1 MQPATTAARRLN
13 AGAATM
19 TTPMAMLTPQISSR
33 PAQQIAQDIDSYEKY
48 HTTHGGDVEARK
60 AQYADMVNKY
70 YDLATSF
77 YEYGWGTS
85 FHFAHRLKHETHNE
99 SIRRHEHYLALRLG
113 LKPGDKCLDVGCGI
127 GGPLREIALFS
138 GSHVTG
144 VNNNA
149 YQISRAMYHNG
160 RTGRALDK
168 LSRFVKA
175 DFMAMPFEDASF
187 DAVYQIDATCHAPD
201 QVGCYKEILRVLK
214 PGCCFAG
221 YEWCA
226 TDAYDPNNAQQR
238 AVMAEIELGNGLP
251 DVRTTEETI
260 KALKAA
266 GFEVVEYA
274 DLATTADIPWWDP
287 VDPDNWTR
295 LQNFR
300 TTKVGRK
307 VTHALVAG
315 LERLSFAPKGSLE
328 VANMLERAA
337 DGLVAGGKQGI
348 FTPLFFFLA
357 RKPTRK

>member
-1 MQPATTAARRLN
+1 
-13 AGAATM
+13 M
-19 TTPMAMLTPQISSR
+19 TTPAAMLTPNISSQSADR
-33 PAQQIAQDIDSYEKY
+33 IADSIDSYEKY

-60 AQYADMVNKY
+60 KQYADMVNKY

-85 FHFAHRLKHETHNE
+85 FHFAHRLKHESHVE

-113 LKPGDKCLDVGCGI
+113 LKPGDTCLDVGCGI

-138 GSHVTG
+138 GAHVTG

-149 YQISRAMYHNG
+149 YQISRALYHNG
-160 RTGRALDK
+160 RTGRSLDG
-168 LSRFVKA
+168 LSKFVKA
-175 DFMAMPFEDASF
+175 DFMAMPFEDGSF

-214 PGCCFAG
+214 PGQCFAG

-226 TDAYDPNNAQQR
+226 TDAYDPGNAAHR
-238 AVMAEIELGNGLP
+238 SIMAEIELGNGLP
-251 DVRTTEETI
+251 DVRTTAQTLE
-260 KALKAA
+260 ALKAA
-266 GFEVVEYA
+266 GFELLDSC

-300 TTKVGRK
+300 TTKLGRR
-307 VTHALVAG
+307 VTHVMVKA
-315 LERLSFAPKGSLE
+315 LERLGLAPKGSLE
-328 VANMLERAA
+328 VASMLERAA
-337 DGLVAGGKQGI
+337 DGLVAGGKTGT

-357 RKPTRK
+357 RKPAA